1 MSDTPKPER
10 HIEVKLI
17 NSGRV
22 LRTQALGEYA
32 DKMFDSMMRSI
43 LHMSMLHGPACDLGD
58 IFILAHAIEWIEIV
72 ED

>member
-43 LHMSMLHGPACDLGD
+43 LNL
-58 IFILAHAIEWIEIV
+58 FHAPRPSV
-72 ED
+72 RPGGHFYSGSRYRVD